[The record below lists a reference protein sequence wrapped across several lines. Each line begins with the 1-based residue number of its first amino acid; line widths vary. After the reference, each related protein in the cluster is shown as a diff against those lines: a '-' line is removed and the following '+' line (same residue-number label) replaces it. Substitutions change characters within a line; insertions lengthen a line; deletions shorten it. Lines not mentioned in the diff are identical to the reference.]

1 MRFVHEVSSEV
12 SDPLLDVRGASV
24 RFGGINALTDVEMQV
39 FAGEVVG
46 LLGPNGAGKTTLFN
60 VISGLQPPT
69 AGRIWFDGVDVSSR
83 ATYKRARRGI
93 ARTFQRLEVFSTLS
107 AFDNV
112 AIAAELANGWTSHA
126 NPSVIAHELLERVGL
141 ADSAER
147 QVGNLST
154 GHARLVELARALAA
168 RPKLLLLDEPSSGL
182 DERESEAFGDLLV
195 ELAAGDGI
203 AILLVEHDIPLVMRV
218 SDRIYVLEFG
228 EIIATGTPAEVQA
241 NPKVQAAYL
250 GAANE

>member
-1 MRFVHEVSSEV
+1 MSATVAE
-12 SDPLLDVRGASV
+12 PLLDVRGASV

-39 FAGEVVG
+39 FPGEVVG

-69 AGRIWFDGVDVSSR
+69 SGRVWFGGNDVS
-83 ATYKRARRGI
+83 ALPTFKRARRGV

-107 AFDNV
+107 ALDNV
-112 AIAAELANGWTSHA
+112 SIAAELANGWTD
-126 NPSVIAHELLERVGL
+126 SVDVDATARALLTRVGL
-141 ADSAER
+141 DDVMDR

-168 RPKLLLLDEPSSGL
+168 RPTLLLLDEPSSGL

-195 ELAAGDGI
+195 ELAASDGI

-228 EIIATGTPAEVQA
+228 QIISTGTPAEVQA
-241 NPKVQAAYL
+241 DPKVQEAYL
-250 GAANE
+250 GAANA